1 MRRYSVEI
9 TDNTIRVKV
18 LDGILWNAN
27 GKASK

>member
-27 GKASK
+27 GKVNK